1 MRARYPCHPFI
12 ILNTLNIMAEEITY
26 IPYGQDEISQQ
37 DLMTSLANGVPG
49 YLDSKRWAKKD
60 KYRQAWLNAYQDIV
74 GRGLLGASNNS
85 GLWNVQYGQDPIDL
99 NSKSNIEREMYQDAA
114 YYIQQQMSQMPLR
127 KKEEEEK
134 KEDLDKFDF
143 VNSFGKQLLDLYGG
157 NSKLFEDSEQGWN
170 TLDARGENGLR
181 GTSKRKEEMAKQLE
195 LYKKDLEGKDYNF
208 EGTSFKDKQD
218 ALTKLQAAI
227 DALRNTPEDESDDLP
242 AFSALGLNYRGFFS
256 NGGNDIYATDKETG
270 KSITYQDYYG
280 ALGKQKEAEDKAK
293 EEELKKREQ
302 DAYDNT
308 LFFNRVT
315 NPKMLGQNAQ
325 ALKDKYKDHN
335 ALFAALQGY
344 AQKDIRTLSPQEQ
357 SEVQGAYRYLANQPI
372 DSKTL
377 KDLQSSSSGLYKG
390 AAPNRFRKIKGID
403 NLIWDN
409 DRNQVIQIN
418 SRQQQEALRN
428 KPEDLFAG
436 VQTPQDAQRAYL
448 DNTEFTEADTYELAG
463 IIADIA
469 SIVDPEPWSAGGL
482 GVAAAAS
489 RNYARTRGP
498 EDWGIF
504 DYFWQGVDY
513 LTGAV
518 GAVPGLGDAAL
529 AYKTVK
535 NAAKFLKFA
544 LRVPAV
550 YELATSTPGA
560 YQAISKVVKG
570 ENPTVEEWMT
580 LGTFFRGLAANRNLN
595 VQNRAQ
601 RQALQKR
608 GYQVENKWHQKL
620 GWTSSKPIS
629 TKETPTVRMT
639 VNGEVKDIPITAELK
654 TKLEKDLVKKG
665 NDVEA
670 RSKTIREN
678 AEVQKAAEKAGIKV
692 KEADGKISD
701 SWNSAQVIYNQS
713 FLNSRLFGGK
723 WGIAPKSMRTSGE
736 SFGISKEPISK
747 GQDTFDSY
755 LEGNRGLWDRL
766 KYGSNRTLR
775 GMDRYNKATHETSSN
790 TPQTSTNNSQKAP
803 EKSAQTSS
811 NNSSSL
817 SEDSRFNR
825 EVVKEY
831 REHLK
836 GNFSNEKLQS
846 GDYNLNGNNLRVV
859 EQQDGTF
866 NIIYKGDIKGNYQ
879 KHQQKELQQKI
890 FNLVKENRRVIDKQL
905 GKTTKKSTAE
915 IGKILQD
922 LKKKGWLKQGGTINT
937 PLDTIIE
944 DFFKNNNI

>member
-60 KYRQAWLNAYQDIV
+60 KYRQAWLNAYQDIMS
-74 GRGLLGASNNS
+74 RGLLGASNNS

-99 NSKSNIEREMYQDAA
+99 STKSNIEREMYQDAA
-114 YYIQQQMSQMPLR
+114 YYIQQQMSQMPLH
-127 KKEEEEK
+127 KKEEEKK
-134 KEDLDKFDF
+134 KEDLEPYNFMNQF
-143 VNSFGKQLLDLYGG
+143 LPQIYNNRYGG
-157 NSKLFEDSEQGWN
+157 IQNLFASEWE
-170 TLDARGENGLR
+170 TLDARGDNGLR
-181 GTSKRKEEMAKQLE
+181 GTDNRKLALIDELNKYKQNL
-195 LYKKDLEGKDYNF
+195 LDNKGKYNF
-208 EGTSFKDKQD
+208 EGTAFKDED
-218 ALTKLQAAI
+218 DVIRRIDEAVAAI
-227 DALRNTPEDESDDLP
+227 QSPDLTDDNPKLN
-242 AFSALGLNYRGFFS
+242 ALGLSYNSFFS
-256 NGGNDIYATDKETG
+256 NGGNDIYSTDKDG
-270 KSITYQDYYG
+270 NKITYQDYYN
-280 ALGKQKEAEDKAK
+280 ALSKQKEAEAKTK
-293 EEELKKREQ
+293 EEELKKKEQ
-302 DAYDNT
+302 AAYDNT
-308 LFFNRVT
+308 SFFNRVT
-315 NPKMLGQNAQ
+315 NPKMLGQNPT
-325 ALKDKYKDHN
+325 ALKEKYKDHN
-335 ALFAALQGY
+335 TLLAALQSY
-344 AQKDIRTLSPQEQ
+344 AQKNIGTLSPQEQ

-377 KDLQSSSSGLYKG
+377 RDLQSSSSGLYKG

-418 SRQQQEALRN
+418 SRQQQEAFRN

-436 VQTPQDAQRAYL
+436 VQIPQDAQRAYL

-482 GVAAAAS
+482 GLAAAGA

-498 EDWGIF
+498 EDWGIS

-513 LTGAV
+513 LSGAV

-529 AYKTVK
+529 AYKTVR

-550 YELATSTPGA
+550 YETLTSIPGA
-560 YQAISKVVKG
+560 YDAASKVIKG
-570 ENPTVEEWMT
+570 ENPTVEEWMK

-608 GYQVENKWHQKL
+608 GYQVENKWHQKIGL
-620 GWTSSKPIS
+620 TSSKPIS
-629 TKETPTVRMT
+629 TKGTPTVRMT

-654 TKLEKDLVKKG
+654 SKLEKDLIKKG

-670 RSKTIREN
+670 RSKAIREN

-692 KEADGKISD
+692 KETDGKISD
-701 SWNSAQVIYNQS
+701 SWNNAQVIYNQS
-713 FLNSRLFGGK
+713 FLNNRLFGGK
-723 WGIAPKSMRTSGE
+723 WGLTPKSMRTSGD
-736 SFGISKEPISK
+736 SFGTSKESVPK

-755 LEGNRGLWDRL
+755 LKENRGLWDRF

-775 GMDRYNKATHETSSN
+775 GMDRYNRAIHKTSSD
-790 TPQTSTNNSQKAP
+790 TPQTQTSTNNSQKTQ
-803 EKSAQTSS
+803 EKSTQTSS

-817 SEDSRFNR
+817 PDR

-846 GDYNLNGNNLRVV
+846 GEYNLNGNNLRVV

-890 FNLVKENRRVIDKQL
+890 FNLVKENRRVVDKQL

-922 LKKKGWLKQGGTINT
+922 LKKKGWLKQGGTINS